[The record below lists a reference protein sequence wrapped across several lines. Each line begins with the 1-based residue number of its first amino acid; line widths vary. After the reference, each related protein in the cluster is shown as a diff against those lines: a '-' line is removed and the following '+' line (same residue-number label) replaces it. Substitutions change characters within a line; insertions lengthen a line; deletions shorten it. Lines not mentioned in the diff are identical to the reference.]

1 MLTTINP
8 SQGVARMN
16 PKKNFSLVAL
26 LSAASIYADVN
37 VTPTIVARSQGRNA
51 VRKLTGLTD
60 KVHKYEKGF
69 NVNIAG
75 QVEFDQTF
83 RANAIA
89 NSLFGADYSGCEI
102 KIQGSQVA
110 DRDAKAWLADY
121 FYLAPDYNSSFSIT
135 PKIQNAL
142 VDLDLYW
149 GLDNIYE
156 GLYVRLSGPITWTK
170 WNLNFDE
177 PCDIVTTG
185 SYNAGYFDANVMF
198 NNQLNQNFGDYAQGC
213 SPLNTNEISNLNS
226 SAASYNI
233 GVQFDGLQFAK
244 IERCA
249 RTATGFAELRMELG
263 YDFLETEK
271 CHLGAN
277 FQLAA
282 PTGGRRKATFA
293 FDSVVGNGNHWE
305 VGGGITGHYTFWKS
319 QDETKKAGLYIDL
332 SLTHINNAREQRTFD
347 LCNRPN
353 SRYMLAEK
361 MAPVLYI
368 DAATGNGGTSLVAGP
383 NNVLPVAQFDYLF
396 TPVANLTSLNVNVRS
411 NIQADLA
418 LMFNYTSNNWGLD
431 IGYNYWA
438 RSAEKITTPDSSMP
452 QCCPSLCG
460 TSDKNQ
466 WALKGDARVFG
477 FNATTDADLPENSP
491 AALSATQCGATIHQG
506 TNAGFED
513 TSCTGASVN
522 QNCGVD
528 NAATAGLKANLL
540 IYELKFSTQVNA
552 SAGNLIKTSLQPLFI
567 NCCDINF
574 QQTKGSSNKIFAA
587 LNYTWDN
594 PVWVPYVGVGG
605 SAEFGSNV
613 NCNDSCDG
621 VIAPDC
627 SESCDDTSC
636 CNQCCTDPINVAVS
650 QWAIW
655 LKAGVSFN

>member
-1 MLTTINP
+1 MSTTINP

-16 PKKNFSLVAL
+16 PKKIFSLVAL

-185 SYNAGYFDANVMF
+185 SYDAGYFDANVMF
-198 NNQLNQNFGDYAQGC
+198 NNQLNQNFGDYAQGS
-213 SPLNTNEISNLNS
+213 SPLNTNSINNV
-226 SAASYNI
+226 ASGTLT
-233 GVQFDGLQFAK
+233 GVQFEGLQFAK

-263 YDFLETEK
+263 YDFLESENY
-271 CHLGAN
+271 HLGAN

-319 QDETKKAGLYIDL
+319 QDESKKAGLYLDL

-353 SRYMLAEK
+353 SRYMLAEG
-361 MAPVLYI
+361 MT
-368 DAATGNGGTSLVAGP
+368 ATVPFLVAGTANTTP
-383 NNVLPVAQFDYLF
+383 IAQFNNVF
-396 TPVANLTSLNVNVRS
+396 TPVANLTTLNVNVRT
-411 NIQADLA
+411 NVQADLA
-418 LMFNYTSNNWGLD
+418 LMFNYTSNNWGFDL
-431 IGYNYWA
+431 GYNFWA
-438 RSAEKITTPDSSMP
+438 RSAEKITTPDASMA

-460 TSDKNQ
+460 TSNRDQ
-466 WALKGDARVFG
+466 WALKGDAHVFG
-477 FNATTDADLPENSP
+477 FAVGSAGVLRADDAI
-491 AALSATQCGATIHQG
+491 ALSATECGATIHKG
-506 TNAGFED
+506 TNIGFD
-513 TSCTGASVN
+513 GTSCTGISIN
-522 QNCGVD
+522 ENCGVD
-528 NAATAGLKANLL
+528 N
-540 IYELKFSTQVNA
+540 VA
-552 SAGNLIKTSLQPLFI
+552 SANAKSSGATTALSFSPSIDGTLIKTSLQPLFI

-587 LNYTWDN
+587 LNYTWN
-594 PVWVPYVGVGG
+594 RPVWVPYVGVGG

-613 NCNDSCDG
+613 NCNDSCDE

-627 SESCDDTSC
+627 SAESCDDTSC